1 MVPQTLSEKAK
12 STLLDPSIIVPPLLL
27 LVSPAADRMTGR
39 RLVATK
45 WQNGNDDN
53 AAAEAATEQA
63 GW

>member
-1 MVPQTLSEKAK
+1 MVPGSVPEATK
-12 STLLDPSIIVPPLLL
+12 STLLDPSIMVPPLLW
-27 LVSPAADRMTGR
+27 LVSPDADGLTGR

-45 WQNGNDDN
+45 WRDDLDGQ